1 MRFLLTFILVISTSL
16 PSVKAQDNDSEW
28 DIEAVRGAA
37 TTVAFTTDEGTW
49 MNLDVSP
56 DGSEIVFDLL
66 GDIYIM
72 PISGGK
78 ARLLTG
84 GQAYNVQPRFSP
96 DGRHISFT
104 SDRAGGDNIWIMGR
118 DGSNPSQVT
127 KEDFRLLNN
136 PIWTPDGDY
145 FIARKH
151 FTSTRSLGAGEMWM
165 YHRSGGSGLQLTE
178 RKNDQ
183 QDAGEPAISPDGRYL
198 YFSEDMSPGG
208 MFQYNKDPNT
218 QIYVIRRLDRET
230 GELTNLITGA
240 GGAVRPQVS
249 PDGRHV
255 SFVRRIRN
263 KSVLH
268 VYDTETGAH
277 IPVWDGLSKDQQEA
291 WAIFGVYPNYAWTPD
306 GESVVIWAQG
316 KIHRVNIADRTAEVI
331 PFEADVRKEVHQAV
345 RFRQEVAPDQ
355 FQARMIRDAATSPDG
370 RTLVFHA
377 IGSLWRMQL
386 PNGTP
391 QRLTNDDHFE
401 YAPSFSP
408 DGRSIVYT
416 TWSDDDL
423 GAIYRIDLD
432 GRNKRKLTERQG
444 YYFTPRFSPDGR
456 QIVYRRGSGNSL
468 LGQIHGVDTGLYVM
482 AANGG
487 EPALVTRSGSEPRF
501 TESGDRIYFQ
511 TGGGLSKSFHS
522 IDLNGNNQRTH
533 FTMKYAGNVVPSPD
547 GKWVAFT
554 DLHNAYIAPFPRTGD
569 AVELSKDTRAF
580 PVRQVTKDAGFDLHW
595 SADSDRLHWVYG
607 PEYFTREL
615 RQTFAFVEG
624 APEEL
629 PEPEATGTPIRLAV
643 QTDRPTGSVAF
654 TNARIITMNGDEVIE
669 HGTLVVDRN
678 RITAVGSAGDVQIPH
693 GAHVVDASGRTI
705 MPGMVDVHAHAS
717 HFVSGPI
724 PQQNWPYYAN
734 LAYGVTTMHDP
745 SANTQTVFGNSEKV
759 KAGRMVGPRVY
770 STGTILYGADGDFK
784 AVVNSLDDARSHLRR
799 MQAVGAFSV
808 KSYNQ
813 PRRDQRQQ
821 VLHAARELGMLVVPE
836 GGSTFFHN
844 MSMVIDGHTGIEHN
858 IPIAPLYRDVRE
870 IWKATDVGYT
880 PTLVVSYGG
889 LSGEYYWYEHT
900 NVWEDERLLNFTPRP
915 AVDARSRRRQ
925 MTPLEEY
932 WHIDVARA
940 GADLVRDGGRMLLG
954 SHGQMQGVAAHWE
967 LWMFEQGGLTPLESI
982 RAATIHGAEY
992 LGLDNDLG
1000 SLEPGKLADLVVLA
1014 ANPLENL
1021 RNTTEIEYVMVNG
1034 RLFDAM
1040 TMNEVGN
1047 HPRER
1052 GPFWFEREETSDAF
1066 VWQSEAD
1073 AAIHSHGHGHSH

>member
-1 MRFLLTFILVISTSL
+1 MRLALILAVLFIASPTVGIG
-16 PSVKAQDNDSEW
+16 QDNDSEW
-28 DIEAVRGAA
+28 DIEAIRSAS
-37 TTVAFTTDEGTW
+37 TTVEFTTDEGTW

-72 PISGGK
+72 PVSGGQ

-96 DGRHISFT
+96 DGRYISFA

-118 DGSNPSQVT
+118 DGSNATQVT

-165 YHRSGGSGLQLTE
+165 YHRSGGSGLQLTQ
-178 RKNDQ
+178 RRNDQ

-218 QIYVIRRLDRET
+218 QIYVVRRLDRET

-249 PDGRHV
+249 PDGRFI

-277 IPVWDGLSKDQQEA
+277 MPIWDGLSKDQQEA
-291 WAIFGVYPNYAWTPD
+291 WAIFGVYPNHAWTPD
-306 GESVVIWAQG
+306 GESVIIWAQG
-316 KIHRVNIADRTAEVI
+316 RIHRVNIAERTAEVI
-331 PFEADVRKEVHQAV
+331 PFEADVRKEVHEAI
-345 RFRQEVAPDQ
+345 RFNQEVAPDQ
-355 FQARMIRDAATSPDG
+355 FHARMIRDAATSADG

-401 YAPSFSP
+401 YSPSFSP
-408 DGRSIVYT
+408 DGRSILYT
-416 TWSDDDL
+416 TWSDSDL

-432 GRNKRKLTERQG
+432 GRNKRKLTDRKG
-444 YYFTPRFSPDGR
+444 YYFTPRFSPDGS
-456 QIVYRRGSGNSL
+456 QIVYRRGSGNNL
-468 LGQIHGVDTGLYVM
+468 LGQIHGVETGLYVM
-482 AANGG
+482 PANGG
-487 EPALVTRSGSEPRF
+487 EPSLVTRSGSEPRF
-501 TESGDRIYFQ
+501 AETGDRIYFQ

-533 FTMKYAGNVVPSPD
+533 FNMKYAGNVVPSPD
-547 GKWVAFT
+547 GRWVAFT

-595 SADSDRLHWVYG
+595 SADSERLHWVYG

-615 RQTFAFVEG
+615 RQTFAFVDG
-624 APEEL
+624 APDEL
-629 PEPEATGTPIRLAV
+629 PEPEATGTPIRLTV
-643 QTDRPTGSVAF
+643 ETDRPTGSVAF
-654 TNARIITMNGDEVIE
+654 TNARIITMRGDEVIE
-669 HGTLVVDRN
+669 NGTVVVDRN
-678 RITAVGSAGDVQIPH
+678 RISAVGASGNVQIPSE
-693 GAHVVDASGRTI
+693 AHVVDASGKTI

-717 HFVSGPI
+717 HFGSGPV

-734 LAYGVTTMHDP
+734 LAYGVTTIHDP
-745 SANTQTVFGNSEKV
+745 SANTQTVFGNAEKV
-759 KAGRMVGPRVY
+759 QAGRMVGPRVF

-821 VLHAARELGMLVVPE
+821 VLQAARELGMLVFPE

-858 IPIAPLYRDVRE
+858 IPVAPLYRDVRE
-870 IWKATDVGYT
+870 IWKATEVGYS

-915 AVDARSRRRQ
+915 MVDARSRRRQ

-954 SHGQMQGVAAHWE
+954 SHGQMQGIAAHWE
-967 LWMFEQGGLTPLESI
+967 LWSFEQGGLTPLESI

-1000 SLEPGKLADLVVLA
+1000 SIEVGKLADLVILS
-1014 ANPLENL
+1014 ANPLDDL
-1021 RNTTEIEYVMVNG
+1021 RNTTEIEYVMING

-1040 TMNEVGN
+1040 TMNEIGN

-1052 GPFWFEREETSDAF
+1052 APFWFEREETSDAF
-1066 VWQSEAD
+1066 VWQGEAD
-1073 AAIHSHGHGHSH
+1073 AAIHTHHHGHSH